1 MKRGTFFRFAAPSI
15 FMMTMLMV
23 IPLIMAI
30 WLGTQFMTFTNITA
44 PQFVGLQNFIDVL
57 SDSRFWQS
65 FRFTALYAVI
75 VVPATILVGFTV
87 AMLLDQVSRFTRG
100 IYMSIFLL
108 PFIIV
113 PIVGTLM
120 FKQLFEPSGLFTYL
134 YQVMAALNT
143 ESADLDTKVRYS
155 EETVKTLIILY
166 GIWYVAPFA
175 FVVYFAGLQTLS
187 KDQIEAAS
195 IDGATR
201 WQKIRHIVIPHL
213 SSLTI
218 LILLFSIMDTYRV
231 FDSVFVLSEMNPI
244 YKADTVMTYTF
255 QTAITVQR
263 LGKANAMAILT
274 VVGIMVALIPN
285 LIQAYRQQI
294 EER

>member
-1 MKRGTFFRFAAPSI
+1 MPRRTFYQFMAPSMI
-15 FMMTMLMV
+15 VMTLLMV
-23 IPLIMAI
+23 IPIGMAI
-30 WLGTQFMTFTNITA
+30 YFGMTFMTYNNITT
-44 PQFVGLQNFIDVL
+44 PQFVGLRNYIEILQDPQ
-57 SDSRFWQS
+57 FWQS
-65 FRFTALYAVI
+65 FRFTIMYALF
-75 VVPATILVGFTV
+75 VVPATIIVGFTV
-87 AMLLDQVSRFTRG
+87 ALLLDQVGRVSRAF
-100 IYMSIFLL
+100 YMSVFLL

-120 FKQLFEPSGLFTYL
+120 FKQLFEPSGLFTYI
-134 YQVMAALNT
+134 YQQI
-143 ESADLDTKVRYS
+143 LDTKFRYNEIS
-155 EETVKTLIILY
+155 VKVLIILY

-187 KDQIEAAS
+187 QDQIEAAS

-201 WQKIRHIVIPHL
+201 WQKIRHIVIPHVR
-213 SSLTI
+213 SLTI

-255 QTAITVQR
+255 KTAVTVQR
-263 LGKANAMAILT
+263 LGKANAMAIIT
-274 VVGIMVALIPN
+274 VLGIMIVLIPN
-285 LIQAYRQQI
+285 LIQAYREQM